1 MFTAAE
7 VHLLDTG
14 HFALKTHAEEIA
26 KPILK
31 FFGELLRQ
39 EQVKLECVRYSEDD
53 FSHGSSLCPVRRPA
67 RALLGRL
74 RAGPAIERSETANKA

>member
-31 FFGELLRQ
+31 FSGELLRQ
-39 EQVKLECVRYSEDD
+39 EQVKLECVRYSEE
-53 FSHGSSLCPVRRPA
+53 HPSSAMARRYARFAAGRPA
-67 RALLGRL
+67 RCSEGCV
-74 RAGPAIERSETANKA
+74 RAQR

>member
-1 MFTAAE
+1 MFSAAE

-31 FFGELLRQ
+31 FLGELLRQ
-39 EQVKLECVRYSEDD
+39 EQVKLECVRYSEE
-53 FSHGSSLCPVRRPA
+53 HPSSVMARPSSAMARRYAHFAAGRPA
-67 RALLGRL
+67 RCSGGCV
-74 RAGPAIERSETANKA
+74 RAQR